1 VVLTGVLTYGLKFL
15 DTDPSLLSYFKDG
28 STIRVGLDTVDRS
41 GGSSPLK
48 IVVEDTSNE
57 RLDTKQAD
65 ERLSALQEAM
75 ERDPAVGTVIALP
88 LVLGEVGRHWYSFL
102 FSDKHW
108 LDILDEQKH
117 GEVARRF
124 IDVGRTK
131 ALFLLRM
138 RESDRTAPRAVVIGR
153 LKDLVT
159 ARGFRPALVG
169 GTYSLL
175 DQQARLVTSSI
186 VSGALMLVGIFAVM
200 GFAFSRSV
208 KVAVAMLL
216 CLAAIP
222 VVVRG
227 AIAYLGMP
235 LDFVTA
241 SAANLDLGMGVDAMI
256 YLTLAARQ
264 ARKTS
269 AGDAWSAWSH
279 ACAELWRPI
288 GTSLLIILSGFG
300 IFLLS
305 QFPPTQR
312 FGAFVMF
319 GSATAA
325 AIALFMFPWLASL
338 QLIKHQPAEAKDR

>member
-1 VVLTGVLTYGLKFL
+1 
-15 DTDPSLLSYFKDG
+15 
-28 STIRVGLDTVDRS
+28 
-41 GGSSPLK
+41 
-48 IVVEDTSNE
+48 
-57 RLDTKQAD
+57 
-65 ERLSALQEAM
+65 M

-88 LVLGEVGRHWYSFL
+88 LVIGEVDRRWYSFI

-108 LDILDEQKH
+108 LDILDEPKH

-124 IDVGRTK
+124 IDRGRTK

-138 RESDRTAPRAVVIGR
+138 RENERAAPRAAVIGR
-153 LKDLVT
+153 LKADVT
-159 ARGFRPALVG
+159 DHGFRPALVG

-186 VSGALMLVGIFAVM
+186 ISGVLLLVGIFAVM
-200 GFAFSRSV
+200 GFAFSRSI
-208 KVAVAMLL
+208 KVAVAMFL
-216 CLAAIP
+216 CLAVIP
-222 VVVRG
+222 IVVRG

-264 ARKTS
+264 ART
-269 AGDAWSAWSH
+269 GDGDSWTAWSR

-288 GTSLLIILSGFG
+288 GTSLLIIVSGFG

-305 QFPPTQR
+305 EFPPTQR

-325 AIALFMFPWLASL
+325 AIALFMFPWLASVPL
-338 QLIKHQPAEAKDR
+338 SFHRAKKA